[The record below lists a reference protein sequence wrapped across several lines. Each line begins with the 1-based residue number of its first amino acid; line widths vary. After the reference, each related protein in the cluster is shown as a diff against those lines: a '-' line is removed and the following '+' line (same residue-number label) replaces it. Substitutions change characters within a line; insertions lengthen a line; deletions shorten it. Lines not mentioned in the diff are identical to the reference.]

1 MIYNYLNPVSN
12 DVIDELSLYNDIRFG
27 TSISIFSE
35 EHIPE
40 ITAAF
45 DIAII
50 GVFEDR
56 DAVNNSGTGSD
67 FTIIRKELYKLY
79 FGNWQLKVVDL
90 GNISKGNAISD
101 THFAVKEVV
110 NFLLKKNIIPIII
123 GGSQALTYSL
133 YRAYDDLEQT
143 VNLVSVDN
151 KFDLGK
157 IDSDLNNRCYLSKI
171 VMDEPN
177 NLFNFSNI
185 GYQTF
190 FNSQEEIDL
199 LEKLFFDSY
208 RLGVVNQDIAMVE
221 PIMRDADVVSIDIS
235 ALRKTEAPANNNT
248 TPNGFYGEEMC
259 AILRYAGLSDKVSLL
274 GIFEY
279 NAHLDDSNQTAQLIA
294 QMIWYFI
301 EGVNF
306 RIKEYPFE
314 SKKEYLKYIV
324 PIDDDVI
331 NFYKS
336 NKSNRWWM
344 EIPSNKFK
352 KETLIPCTYED
363 YIEASNQ
370 SIPNRWWKTLK
381 KLT

>member
-1 MIYNYLNPVSN
+1 MIFNYLNPISEKTLE
-12 DVIDELSLYNDIRFG
+12 ELSMYQDVRFG
-27 TSISIFSE
+27 TSISIYTE
-35 EHIPE
+35 EFIPE
-40 ITAAF
+40 ITKNTN
-45 DIAII
+45 IVII
-50 GVFEDR
+50 GVEEDR
-56 DAVNNSGTGSD
+56 DSVNNEGTGSD
-67 FTIIRKELYKLY
+67 FSQIRKELYKLY
-79 FGNWQLKVVDL
+79 AGNWHLNIVDL
-90 GNISKGNAISD
+90 GNISKGNSESD
-101 THFAVKEVV
+101 THFALKEVTTHLV
-110 NFLLKKNIIPIII
+110 KKNIIPIII

-143 VNLVSVDN
+143 VNLVAVDN
-151 KFDLGK
+151 KFDLGQ
-157 IDSDLNNRCYLSKI
+157 IDSELNSRCYLSRI

-185 GYQTF
+185 GFQTF
-190 FNSQEEIDL
+190 FNSQDEIDL
-199 LEKLFFDSY
+199 LEKLYFDSY
-208 RLGVVNQDIAMVE
+208 RLGIVNKDIAIVE
-221 PIMRDADVVSIDIS
+221 PILRDADIVSVDIS

-259 AILRYAGLSDKVSLL
+259 AILRYAGLSDKVSSL

-279 NAHLDDSNQTAQLIA
+279 NSNLDDKNQTAQLVA

-306 RIKEYPFE
+306 RIGEYPFG
-314 SKKEYLKYIV
+314 SKKDYLKYIV
-324 PIDDDVI
+324 PIDDDII

-344 EIPSNKFK
+344 EIPDNKFK

-363 YIEASNQ
+363 YVEASNQ
-370 SIPNRWWKTLK
+370 SIPSRWWKTLK

>member
-1 MIYNYLNPVSN
+1 MIYDYLKPVSIKAIEELLLLP
-12 DVIDELSLYNDIRFG
+12 DVRFG
-27 TSISIFSE
+27 TSITIHTE
-35 EHIPE
+35 EFIPE
-40 ITAAF
+40 ITKKV
-45 DIAII
+45 DIVII
-50 GVFEDR
+50 GVEEDR
-56 DAVNNSGTGSD
+56 DSINNLGTGSD
-67 FTIIRKELYKLY
+67 FTDVRKELYKLY
-79 FGNWQLKVVDL
+79 AGNWHLNIVDL
-90 GNISKGNAISD
+90 GNIVKGNSEND
-101 THFAVKEVV
+101 THFALKEVS
-110 NFLLKKNIIPIII
+110 NYLLKMNIIPIIL

-133 YRAYDDLEQT
+133 YRSYDDLEQT
-143 VNLVSVDN
+143 VNLVAIDN
-151 KFDLGK
+151 KFDLGQ
-157 IDSDLNNRCYLSKI
+157 IDSELNSRCYLSRI

-190 FNSQEEIDL
+190 FNSQDEIDL
-199 LEKLFFDSY
+199 LEKLYFESY
-208 RLGVVNQDIAMVE
+208 RLGVVNKDITTVE
-221 PIMRDADVVSIDIS
+221 PVLRDADIVSVDIS

-259 AILRYAGLSDKVSLL
+259 AILRYAGLSDKVSSM

-279 NAHLDDSNQTAQLIA
+279 NAYLDDKNQTAQLIA

-306 RIKEYPFE
+306 RIGEYPFG

-344 EIPSNKFK
+344 EIPNNKFK
-352 KETLIPCTYED
+352 KESLIPCTYED
-363 YIEASNQ
+363 YVEASNQ
-370 SIPNRWWKTLK
+370 SIPNRWWKTIK

>member
-1 MIYNYLNPVSN
+1 MIYNYLNPISKN
-12 DVIDELSLYNDIRFG
+12 TLEELSLLPDVRFG
-27 TSISIFSE
+27 TSISIHTE
-35 EHIPE
+35 EFIPK
-40 ITAAF
+40 ITKEVN
-45 DIAII
+45 IVII
-50 GVFEDR
+50 GVEEDR
-56 DAVNNSGTGSD
+56 DSVNNKGTGSD
-67 FTIIRKELYKLY
+67 FSEIRKELYKLY
-79 FGNWQLKVVDL
+79 AGNWHLKIIDL
-90 GNISKGNAISD
+90 GNIVKGNSEND
-101 THFAVKEVV
+101 THFALKEVA
-110 NFLLKKNIIPIII
+110 NYLLKKNIIPIII

-133 YRAYDDLEQT
+133 YRSYDDLEQT
-143 VNLVSVDN
+143 VNLVTVDN
-151 KFDLGK
+151 KFDLGQ
-157 IDSDLNNRCYLSKI
+157 IDSELNSRCYLSKI

-190 FNSQEEIDL
+190 FNSQDEIDL
-199 LEKLFFDSY
+199 LEKLYFDSY
-208 RLGVVNQDIAMVE
+208 RLGVVNKDITIIE
-221 PIMRDADVVSIDIS
+221 PVLRDADIVSVDIS

-259 AILRYAGLSDKVSLL
+259 TILRYAGLSDKISSI

-279 NAHLDDSNQTAQLIA
+279 NTYLDDKNQTAQLIA

-306 RIKEYPFE
+306 RIGEYPFG
-314 SKKEYLKYIV
+314 SKKNYLKYIV

-344 EIPSNKFK
+344 EIPGNKFK
-352 KETLIPCTYED
+352 KESLIPCTYED
-363 YIEASNQ
+363 YVEASNQ